1 MEPYSIRLLF
11 GKLAQLWYNKW
22 LSRSSGIKMKIFIFY
37 FYFWVSGEYN
47 KLIISRFRKKWMVEC
62 YASKLQLM
70 RIDLYQVINYSLLIV
85 LTLLIKIVKAQFHSR
100 FLPEVFK
107 VPLSP
112 LSYNDIALR
121 EDNAL
126 ICGVMLPVK

>member
-1 MEPYSIRLLF
+1 
-11 GKLAQLWYNKW
+11 
-22 LSRSSGIKMKIFIFY
+22 
-37 FYFWVSGEYN
+37 
-47 KLIISRFRKKWMVEC
+47 MVEC

-70 RIDLYQVINYSLLIV
+70 RIDQYQVINYSLLIV